1 MILPPEVIVVMMTVP
16 AVNPVLV
23 VAKAATVIVATVPV
37 VFALI
42 GIGMP
47 PPANGPLVTRG
58 AQDAASTNLLK
69 L

>member
-1 MILPPEVIVVMMTVP
+1 MTTVP

-23 VAKAATVIVATVPV
+23 VAKAATVTVVIAGIVPV

-47 PPANGPLVTRG
+47 PPANGPLVTK
-58 AQDAASTNLLK
+58 AAPDAASTNPPK